1 MPNKISPTCPFC
13 AIATAHPPL
22 PPSSALQTIPQ
33 QHDNSYPGSSSRS
46 HAFLVLSTKYVLAF
60 LDIMPLSKG
69 HILVTTREHYEK
81 VGELGVRIGEELGR
95 WLPIVSRVG
104 MRVIFGQSSA
114 VEEHHW
120 NLVQN
125 NGERAAQV
133 VPHVHFHIIPR
144 PPLVSADAMAQSPGW
159 TMFGRGRREDLDDD
173 EGEELAK
180 LLREELA
187 REVKR
192 VKQEEGIDLDV
203 ERDYRL

>member
-1 MPNKISPTCPFC
+1 
-13 AIATAHPPL
+13 
-22 PPSSALQTIPQ
+22 
-33 QHDNSYPGSSSRS
+33 
-46 HAFLVLSTKYVLAF
+46 
-60 LDIMPLSKG
+60 MPLSKG
-69 HILVTTREHYEK
+69 HILVVTREHYEK
-81 VGELGVRIGEELGR
+81 VGELGVRNGEELGR
-95 WLPIVSRVG
+95 WLPIISRVA

-114 VEEHHW
+114 AEEHHW

-144 PPLVSADAMAQSPGW
+144 PPLVSADAITALPSW

-173 EGEELAK
+173 EGEELAR

-203 ERDYRL
+203 DRDYRL

>member
-1 MPNKISPTCPFC
+1 
-13 AIATAHPPL
+13 
-22 PPSSALQTIPQ
+22 
-33 QHDNSYPGSSSRS
+33 
-46 HAFLVLSTKYVLAF
+46 
-60 LDIMPLSKG
+60 
-69 HILVTTREHYEK
+69 
-81 VGELGVRIGEELGR
+81 
-95 WLPIVSRVG
+95 

-125 NGERAAQV
+125 NGIYSLSLHTFPEAYAKLAKLIAGERAAQV